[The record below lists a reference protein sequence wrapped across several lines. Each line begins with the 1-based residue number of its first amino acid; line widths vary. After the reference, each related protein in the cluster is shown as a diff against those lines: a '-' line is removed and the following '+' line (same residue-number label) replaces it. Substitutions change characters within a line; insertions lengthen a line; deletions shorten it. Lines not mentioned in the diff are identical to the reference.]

1 MAGFRTIVT
10 FKALSNRK
18 IVYKNIPI
26 LHDFVELPAEKFMG
40 VELPRISVEC
50 QVINYLDEIDKSEI
64 MSKYGFDMI
73 FDYYVRKERKSKK
86 QRLFDEFEDFVNYI
100 KPAIEENPILKR
112 PFEAIILESYD
123 VLFGYKKSNAQKLNE
138 VINSYTM
145 LIKAAEGTLNML
157 LKKVGKNPDF
167 DKAQVKTIKKINYDS
182 RTDYPTYY

>member
-1 MAGFRTIVT
+1 MAEFKTIVT

-40 VELPRISVEC
+40 IKLPRTSVEY

-73 FDYYVRKERKSKK
+73 FDYYVRKKQKK
-86 QRLFDEFEDFVNYI
+86 QRLSDEFKDFVNYI
-100 KPAIEENPILKR
+100 KPTIGENPILKR
-112 PFEAIILESYD
+112 PFEAIISESYD
-123 VLFGYKKSNAQKLNE
+123 VLFGYKKSNAQKLKE

-145 LIKAAEGTLNML
+145 ITKAVGGTLDTL
-157 LKKVGKNPDF
+157 LKNTNILPNKNY
-167 DKAQVKTIKKINYDS
+167 K
-182 RTDYPTYY
+182 